1 MKARLFLT
9 GALVITLAITPHT
22 RARAQ
27 SKPQWVIPVVCGCIV
42 IGIGAWVTYEIYQVC
57 KKIPPP
63 GHIPDG
69 QQDPDPPP
77 QNQGQFTPSST
88 NTPNV
93 TMRLN
98 DSSGVATWDASAY
111 NWTDPMSGDPITAVM
126 VTRIQSTGDFHTWT
140 DEVSLVGYVSTAGMT
155 VIYSRSGAPICTNY
169 LASGTT
175 NVLNLAAV
183 PPAPHKFYRL
193 AAP

>member
-1 MKARLFLT
+1 MKAKLLLT
-9 GALVITLAITPHT
+9 GALVIALAITPHT

-27 SKPQWVIPVVCGCIV
+27 SKPQWVIPVVCGMLV

-57 KKIPPP
+57 KKIPDNKPADQP
-63 GHIPDG
+63 
-69 QQDPDPPP
+69 DPDAPPP
-77 QNQGQFTPSST
+77 NGAHFTPSST
-88 NTPNV
+88 NTPSV

-98 DSSGVATWDASAY
+98 DSGGVATWDASAY
-111 NWTDPMSGDPITAVM
+111 NWTDPMSGDPITAIM

-155 VIYSRSGAPICTNY
+155 IIYSRGGAPICTNY